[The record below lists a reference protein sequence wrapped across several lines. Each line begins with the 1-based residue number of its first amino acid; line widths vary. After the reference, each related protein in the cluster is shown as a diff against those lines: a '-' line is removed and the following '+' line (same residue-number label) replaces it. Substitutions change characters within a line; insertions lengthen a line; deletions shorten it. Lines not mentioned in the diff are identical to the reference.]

1 MNGILTAL
9 FPLLAMATFVWI
21 LMKWE
26 AWGTTKALP
35 ITVGWAV
42 LMAGVGMML

>member
-9 FPLLAMATFVWI
+9 FPFVAMATFVWI

-26 AWGTTKALP
+26 AWGRP
-35 ITVGWAV
+35 RHCRSRS
-42 LMAGVGMML
+42 AGPW